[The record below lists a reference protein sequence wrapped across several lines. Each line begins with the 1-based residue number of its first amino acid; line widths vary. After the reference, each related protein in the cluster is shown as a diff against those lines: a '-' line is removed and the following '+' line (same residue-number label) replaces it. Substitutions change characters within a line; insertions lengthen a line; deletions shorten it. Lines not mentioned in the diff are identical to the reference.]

1 MKITTKL
8 IFILILFISA
18 YSVSA
23 QVKYGVSF
31 DRERYLQYEKIK
43 ATLTIV
49 NNSGARLNFGQDEST
64 GKLKML
70 VIDPKNTMV
79 KPRLKNFNPMNGL
92 VLAAGETKALTFN
105 LNEHFRMS
113 RIGRY
118 KISASL
124 SHPAIGGIAFEIPE
138 QDISI
143 EPGSLLHKNS
153 FGVSDINDPNTIT
166 SRHYEILT
174 FKEDQHNILCLK
186 VYDKNWIHGLQRI
199 GPYVQG
205 VKLHHDVDTF
215 TNIHTLVQVKPRV
228 FIHMIFSNE
237 GRLKQFV
244 VYRATFDNVPQMNRN
259 PKLGTLVING
269 GTKLVEGID
278 YVKNGTMIEL
288 KDFEADIN

>member
-1 MKITTKL
+1 MKFYTKL
-8 IFILILFISA
+8 IFIFIIFTGA

-23 QVKYGVSF
+23 QVKYGVTF

-64 GKLKML
+64 GKLKL
-70 VIDPKNTMV
+70 LIIDPKNTMV
-79 KPRLKNFNPMNGL
+79 KPRLKHFNPMNGL
-92 VLAAGETKALTFN
+92 VLAAGETKSLTFN

-118 KISASL
+118 KVSASL
-124 SHPAIGGIAFEIPE
+124 SHPAIGGLAFEVPK
-138 QDISI
+138 QDISV
-143 EPGSLLHKNS
+143 EPGTLIHKNS
-153 FGVSDINDPNTIT
+153 FGVSDINDPNRIT
-166 SRHYEILT
+166 SRSYEILT

-186 VYDKNWIHGLQRI
+186 VFDKNWIHGLQRI
-199 GPYVQG
+199 GPYVHG

-215 TNIHTLVQVKPRV
+215 TNIHTLVQVKPRI

-244 VYRATFDNVPQMNRN
+244 VYRASFDNVPQMSRN
-259 PKLGTLVING
+259 PQLGTLTVSG
-269 GTKLVEGID
+269 GSKLIEGVD
-278 YVKNGTMIEL
+278 YVKDGTSIEL
-288 KDFEADIN
+288 KNFEADIN